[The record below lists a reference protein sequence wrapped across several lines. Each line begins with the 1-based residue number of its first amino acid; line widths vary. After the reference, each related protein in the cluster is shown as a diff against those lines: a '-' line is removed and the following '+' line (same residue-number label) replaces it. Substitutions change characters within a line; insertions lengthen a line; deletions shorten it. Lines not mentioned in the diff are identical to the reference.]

1 MRLCC
6 YQFYNAPIS
15 KNNLFDM
22 VIIAD
27 LENDYK
33 LFKKISNFVAF
44 KLQMFPEIPGWRQ
57 FIQNNPQCASKIL
70 NLIMFKTDISN

>member
-1 MRLCC
+1 
-6 YQFYNAPIS
+6 
-15 KNNLFDM
+15 M

-33 LFKKISNFVAF
+33 LFKKISNFVSF
-44 KLQMFPEIPGWRQ
+44 KLQKFPEIPGWRQ

-70 NLIMFKTDISN
+70 NLIIFKTDMIFKIDGIYLYDTI

>member
-1 MRLCC
+1 
-6 YQFYNAPIS
+6 
-15 KNNLFDM
+15 M

-70 NLIMFKTDISN
+70 NLIISSKLIFKIDGIYLYDTV

>member
-1 MRLCC
+1 
-6 YQFYNAPIS
+6 
-15 KNNLFDM
+15 M
-22 VIIAD
+22 VIIAN

-44 KLQMFPEIPGWRQ
+44 KLHMFPEIPGWRQ
-57 FIQNNPQCASKIL
+57 FIQNNPQCAFKIL